1 MTVVCHS
8 KVYRVGGNFGWSDLL
23 WFRSLPSTEDTD
35 WSPRLAIYGD
45 LGSENAQSLPR
56 LQRETQSEMY
66 DMIIHV
72 GDFAYDLDTV
82 NRSVKVIFVFFTL
95 SCIKV
100 EFLDVCAYKNREKI
114 KNSEVLFRE
123 SFNNFIIILKCGD
136 LKSINKKTKR
146 KYG

>member
-82 NRSVKVIFVFFTL
+82 NRSLKVIFVFFTL

-100 EFLDVCAYKNREKI
+100 EFLDVCAYKNREK
-114 KNSEVLFRE
+114 N
-123 SFNNFIIILKCGD
+123 
-136 LKSINKKTKR
+136 
-146 KYG
+146 